1 VTALTP
7 PLAAAPAGAR
17 LRPSDLAGLASIGLR
32 TRKLRA
38 SLSALGIAIGV
49 AAIVA
54 VLGLASSSQAQLL
67 AEIAR
72 LGTNLLT
79 VSSGQ
84 TLTGQTAELPD
95 TSPGMVGQLPGVTA
109 VQYTGTVNN
118 ANAYR
123 SPLIPSFD
131 TDALSVTAASLGL
144 PGAVGTSIA
153 EGRYLNAA
161 TAREPVAVLG
171 YETAQLMGIDRIW
184 PGMRI
189 WVGGQWFY
197 VAGIL
202 NPATLAPQLDTSILV
217 GFPAAEKYLGF
228 DGHPSELYV
237 RTVNTQA
244 ATTRVDDLLGYQAN
258 PENPSEVS
266 VSQPSSALTAQADA
280 AGAFNTLFLG
290 LGAVAL
296 LVGAVGV
303 ANIMVISV
311 LERRQEIG
319 LRRALGATRG
329 QIRIQFLSEAILL
342 ALIGGVAGVIAGV
355 VCTAVYAHIK
365 GWPTVVP
372 PEAWAGGLAAAILI
386 GALAGL
392 LPAIRAARLSPT
404 EALWAV

>member
-1 VTALTP
+1 VTALAP
-7 PLAAAPAGAR
+7 GRAAAPPAAR
-17 LRPSDLAGLASIGLR
+17 LRPGDLAGLASIGLR

-54 VLGLASSSQAQLL
+54 VLGLAASSQAGLL

-79 VSSGQ
+79 ATNGQ
-84 TLTGQTAELPD
+84 TLTGQAAELPD
-95 TSPGMVGQLPGVTA
+95 ASPGMVGQLPGVTA
-109 VQYTGTVNN
+109 VQYSGTVS
-118 ANAYR
+118 ADVYR
-123 SPLIPSFD
+123 SPLIPAID
-131 TDALSVTAASLGL
+131 TNGLSVEAASLGL
-144 PGAVGTSIA
+144 PAAAATSVA
-153 EGRYLNAA
+153 QGSYLNAD

-171 YETAQLMGIDRIW
+171 YEAAQLLGIDRIW

-189 WVGGQWFY
+189 WVGGQWFS
-197 VAGIL
+197 VVVIL
-202 NPATLAPQLDTSILV
+202 NPATLAPQVDTTVLI
-217 GFPAAEKYLGF
+217 GFPAAREYLGF

-237 RTVNTQA
+237 RTASTQA
-244 ATTRVDDLLGYQAN
+244 TITRVDNLLAAQAN
-258 PENPSEVS
+258 PETPSEVD
-266 VSQPSSALTAQADA
+266 VSQPSDALTAQADA
-280 AGAFNTLFLG
+280 AGAFDTLFLG
-290 LGAVAL
+290 LGAIAL

-342 ALIGGVAGVIAGV
+342 AVAGGVAGVIAGAAS
-355 VCTAVYAHIK
+355 TAVYAHIE
-365 GWPTVVP
+365 GWSTVIP
-372 PEAWAGGLAAAILI
+372 AEAWAGGLVAAILI

-404 EALWAV
+404 QALWSL